1 MRLNQTIEEQISDLE
16 KQLADLKTA
25 KEQEARKRAG
35 LDRYDAVLSTFLS
48 ETGLTEGEVF
58 LARSEQLVTW
68 LKAVAKQDFQP
79 KVFEELRA
87 LFASL
92 PKEGS
97 RKRAAAKPAGKAKPV
112 KGKTDGLSTG
122 LYVNPQTGESVEKK
136 RRNPKELEQWVTQH
150 GLSTVQGWKQAS

>member
-35 LDRYDAVLSTFLS
+35 LDRYDAVLSTFLA

-68 LKAVAKQDFQP
+68 LKAVAKQEFQP

-92 PKEGS
+92 PKEGG
-97 RKRAAAKPAGKAKPV
+97 RKRAAKPTKVKAAGKS
-112 KGKTDGLSTG
+112 DGLSTG
-122 LYVNPQTGESVEKK
+122 VYLNPVTGETIEKK
-136 RRNPKELEQWVTQH
+136 RRTPKELELWVTEH
-150 GLSTVQGWKQAS
+150 GLGKVQGWKQAS